1 MSTINNEL
9 INEIRNKTDI
19 ISIISNYLPLTKKG
33 KNYFGVCPFHDDHSP
48 SMSVSAEKQIYTCF
62 SCGASGNVF
71 TFVSDYEHISFVE
84 AVKLL
89 GEKVGIHLENTKD
102 VSTNPKF
109 TEYFQIY
116 DLAMKFY
123 QNNINTSS
131 GKNAYAYLE
140 KRSLGKEIV
149 KKFGIGLSLKNAS
162 LIQALTSKGYHME
175 TLTLLGLTNDGS
187 SDLFVNRIM
196 FPLFDLNGQV
206 VGFSGRIYNTKDTS
220 KYVNSKETPIFKKGN
235 LLYNYH
241 NVKEHLKKTDTL
253 ILMEGFMDVIR
264 ASSIGIH
271 NCVASMGT
279 AVTKNQAELIKK
291 TANQVILCFDGDA
304 AGEEATISCGALLE
318 KIGVIPKVVR
328 LEEDLDPDEYI
339 LKYGKE
345 AFQRKIDHPIS
356 LLEFRM
362 NLGKKNKNFNDI
374 KDISLYVNEMLKELS
389 KEKDE
394 ILVNLSLKK
403 IAREFELDYDMLY
416 QKYLIFQKEEKKQV
430 ENIVIKKEKKGKD
443 KYEIAY
449 KTLIR
454 YMLRDGKVIEKYEKK
469 VSYLPDDKLRYLA
482 NEIIYYYHKYGVIK
496 EADFISY
503 MAENE
508 EGSQILKEILPIET
522 KDQIEEEE
530 ILDYIHMI
538 QEANVSRKIKEL
550 ENSLKKELDPIKQGK
565 ILDEIATTRTLMER

>member
-1 MSTINNEL
+1 MSTIDNEL

-19 ISIISNYLPLTKKG
+19 VSVISNYLPLTKKG

-71 TFVSDYEHISFVE
+71 TFVSDYEHISFIE

-89 GEKVGIHLENTKD
+89 GDKVGIHLENTKD
-102 VSTNPKF
+102 SSINTKF

-123 QNNINTSS
+123 QNNINTSF
-131 GKNAYAYLE
+131 GKTAYEYLE

-149 KKFGIGLSLKNAS
+149 KKFGIGLSLKSAS
-162 LIQALTSKGYHME
+162 LVQALTSKGYSIE
-175 TLTLLGLTNDGS
+175 TLNLLGLTNDGS
-187 SDLFVNRIM
+187 SDLFINRIM

-220 KYVNSKETPIFKKGN
+220 KYINSKETPIFKKGN

-264 ASSIGIH
+264 ASSIGIL

-291 TANQVILCFDGDA
+291 MANQVILCFDGDA
-304 AGEEATISCGALLE
+304 AGEEATVSCGALLE
-318 KIGVIPKVVR
+318 KIGVTIKVVR

-362 NLGKKNKNFNDI
+362 NLGKKNKNLNDM
-374 KDISLYVNEMLKELS
+374 KDISLYVNEMLKELT

-416 QKYLIFQKEEKKQV
+416 QKYLTLQKEEKKEV
-430 ENIVIKKEKKGKD
+430 ENIVIKKEKKGKN

-454 YMLRDGKVIEKYEKK
+454 YMLKDGKVIEKYEKN

-503 MAENE
+503 IVDSE
-508 EGSQILKEILPIET
+508 EESQILKEILPIET
-522 KDQIEEEE
+522 KDIIEEEE

-538 QEANVSRKIKEL
+538 QEANVSMKIKEL
-550 ENSLKKELDPIKQGK
+550 ENSLKKELDPIKQGQ
-565 ILDEIATTRTLMER
+565 ILDEIASTRTLIER